1 MNRPAGREHR
11 ALKGAHGPSSARGPG
26 DAHAPSTMKDVAEE
40 AGVGVG
46 TVSRVVNG
54 GTNVSLKTRE
64 RVEAAIRRL
73 NFNPDPIAQS
83 MRSGQTKM
91 FACIVRDFSV
101 PILSMFVNAMQ
112 DTADVSGFGLQV
124 ASSYHDT
131 DREIVMLERLAR
143 RRIDG
148 IVIASSSETDE
159 GLLETISSSEV
170 PIVLLDRDKPDNVDA
185 VLIDHRA
192 GVRTAVQRLLD
203 LGHRRIA
210 MLSGQKGVRPVR
222 ERVAGYREAFSS
234 RGLEPAEELIRCGSF
249 TPDFVYSETAQMLR
263 SEARPTAIYAGGTAM
278 LAAVLRAIRDVG
290 LRVPQ
295 DVSVV
300 AGADSELAL
309 LHTPT
314 ISVVRWQ
321 HDQLGAAA
329 ARFLLSRVENRKAPV
344 QKMIFPTEFIQRES
358 CGPAPS

>member
-1 MNRPAGREHR
+1 
-11 ALKGAHGPSSARGPG
+11 
-26 DAHAPSTMKDVAEE
+26 MKDVAEQ

-112 DTADVSGFGLQV
+112 DAVDVSGFGLQV

-131 DREIVMLERLAR
+131 DREIVMLEKLAR

-148 IVIASSSETDE
+148 IVIASSSESDE

-170 PIVLLDRDKPDNVDA
+170 PIVLLDRDKPENVDA

-192 GVRTAVQRLLD
+192 GVRTAIQRLID
-203 LGHRRIA
+203 LGHLRIA
-210 MLSGQKGVRPVR
+210 MLTGQEGVRPVR
-222 ERVAGYREAFSS
+222 ERVAGYREAFRS
-234 RGLEPAEELIRCGSF
+234 RNVEPSPELIRCGSF
-249 TPDFVYSETAQMLR
+249 TTDFVYSETAQMLR

-309 LHTPT
+309 LHTPA
-314 ISVVRWQ
+314 ISAVRWE

-329 ARFLLSRVENRKAPV
+329 ARFLLSRVEKRDGPV
-344 QKMIFPTEFIQRES
+344 QRMVFPTEFVMRES